1 MIEKTMEWNK
11 WDFPNCVAG
20 VDSKHIRFFCP
31 KKVDHYL

>member
-20 VDSKHIRFFCP
+20 DGKHIRFFCP